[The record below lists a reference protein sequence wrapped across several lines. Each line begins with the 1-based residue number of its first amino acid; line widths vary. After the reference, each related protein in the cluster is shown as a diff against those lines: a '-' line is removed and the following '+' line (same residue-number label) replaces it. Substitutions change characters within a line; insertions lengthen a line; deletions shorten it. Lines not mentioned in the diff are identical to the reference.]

1 MKKINDRGGIKES
14 SIKEII
20 DVANR
25 LYEKNLN
32 GGYGGNLSIRI
43 NDKKILITR
52 SGIPKV
58 NLRENDIAILDIDGN
73 FLRGK
78 PSSEYKMHL
87 YTYQQCYNIKAILHA
102 HPPCLMGMALAGISP
117 PTEKFPETN
126 MLIGHIPVSP
136 FFPSGSDDLA
146 IAVAENFKSGAVAV
160 LMENHGITVVSEH
173 SLWDAYYKLEAI
185 EHVCM
190 ANMVAKTLK
199 GAIE

>member
-1 MKKINDRGGIKES
+1 MES
-14 SIKEII
+14 AIKEII

-25 LYEKNLN
+25 LYKKNLN

-43 NDKKILITR
+43 DDRELLITR

-58 NLRENDIAILDIDGN
+58 NLQEDDIAIIDIDGH
-73 FLRGK
+73 FLKGK

-87 YTYQQCYNIKAILHA
+87 YTYQRCPNIKAILHA

-126 MLIGHIPVSP
+126 MLVGHIPLSAY
-136 FFPSGSDDLA
+136 FPSGSDALA
-146 IAVAENFKSGAVAV
+146 VDVAEKFKNGAMAV
-160 LMENHGITVVSEH
+160 LMENHGITVVSEE